1 MANTLTIDLDKA
13 TPIETLLYL
22 MARLRDPV
30 TGCDWDSQQSSRSI
44 APYTVEEAYEVVDAI
59 EREDYPH
66 LREELG
72 DLLLQIVFHAHMAD
86 EQGQFNFDDVV
97 TGLVAKM
104 VRRHPHVFPDGTLTS
119 VIDPD
124 ARPDEQSIR
133 RRWDEIKQEEAQ
145 AKGKTTSTILGDVPV
160 GMAPLKR
167 AQKLQRNAAKVGF
180 EWDSIA
186 PVFEKLHEEID
197 ELKEAIAEQHD
208 AAHIEEEMG
217 DVFLVAVNL
226 CRHLKLDAEL
236 VMKRAND
243 KFEKRFRL
251 MEDYLIKQGLS
262 LDQASLAMMEAGWQA
277 SKRQES

>member
-1 MANTLTIDLDKA
+1 MANTLTIDLDQA
-13 TPIETLLYL
+13 TPIEQLLYL

-30 TGCDWDSQQSSRSI
+30 TGCDWDSRQSSKSI
-44 APYTVEEAYEVVDAI
+44 APYTLEEAYEVVDAI

-72 DLLLQIVFHAHMAD
+72 DLLLQIVFHAHMAN
-86 EQGQFNFDDVV
+86 EQGHFNFNDVV
-97 TGLVAKM
+97 SGLVAKM

-119 VIDPD
+119 HIDP
-124 ARPDEQSIR
+124 AQRPDEQSIR

-145 AKGKTTSTILGDVPV
+145 EKGKTTSTILGDVPV

-180 EWDSIA
+180 EWDSIE

-226 CRHLKLDAEL
+226 CRHLKLDAEM

-243 KFEKRFRL
+243 KFENRFRL
-251 MEDYLIKQGLS
+251 MEAHLVRQGLS

-277 SKRQES
+277 SKQQES